1 MMQPGGDD
9 EEVFGGRGRFASE
22 AEDVDVLTG
31 IGGGRKGIGRDRL
44 HGR

>member
-22 AEDVDVLTG
+22 TEDVDVL
-31 IGGGRKGIGRDRL
+31 RGIGR
-44 HGR
+44 GGMGIG